1 MFPRCFLRPQAG
13 TPIMTSSED
22 QAALIKLLKE
32 RGHTDEEIKL
42 ILARV
47 RQYDERTLHDSVM
60 DSIGAG
66 RMNLDA
72 LIKEALED

>member
-1 MFPRCFLRPQAG
+1 MDP
-13 TPIMTSSED
+13 SED
-22 QAALIKLLKE
+22 YAALIKLLKE
-32 RGHTDEEIKL
+32 RAHTDEEIKL
-42 ILARV
+42 ILAKV
-47 RQYDERTLHDSVM
+47 RQYDQRTLHDSVM

>member
-1 MFPRCFLRPQAG
+1 M
-13 TPIMTSSED
+13 PIMTSSED

-32 RGHTDEEIKL
+32 RGHTDEEVKL

>member
-1 MFPRCFLRPQAG
+1 
-13 TPIMTSSED
+13 MTSSED

>member
-1 MFPRCFLRPQAG
+1 
-13 TPIMTSSED
+13 MTSIED

>member
-1 MFPRCFLRPQAG
+1 M
-13 TPIMTSSED
+13 PIMTSSED

>member
-1 MFPRCFLRPQAG
+1 MDP
-13 TPIMTSSED
+13 SED
-22 QAALIKLLKE
+22 YAALIKLLKE

-42 ILARV
+42 ILAKV
-47 RQYDERTLHDSVM
+47 RQYDQRTLHDSVM